1 MTLDSLGSVSAMGGG
16 TTYRVDS
23 GVQVYLRSRS
33 PEDSSV
39 SYRQV
44 SLSAVNAAD
53 YQLTGWVDRF
63 GSTAG
68 GQVRIIIAVEK

>member
-1 MTLDSLGSVSAMGGG
+1 MTLDSLSSISAMGGS

-33 PEDSSV
+33 PENGSV

-44 SLSAVNAAD
+44 SLSSVNAAD
-53 YQLTGWVDRF
+53 YQLTGWVDNF

-68 GQVRIIIAVEK
+68 GQIRIIIAVEK